1 MTATDRSAHRR
12 HGIGVALMIGLALA
26 ACAPAAPPS
35 ARAPAAFTELP
46 GPARLPPPGPQA
58 PARSLNNAD
67 LARDFMELSFIL
79 ESGRPLPRLTRFE
92 GPITLRLADNAPTS
106 ASPDLDRLL
115 ARLRTEAGIDIART
129 SAPDAAITVEFL
141 PRRAIRSVVPNAA
154 CFVVPGVRG
163 WNGYRR
169 ARGTAATDWASLDTR
184 RTASIFIPADTAPQE
199 IRDCLHEEIAQA
211 LGPLNDLYRLPQSV
225 FNDDNF
231 HAVLT
236 RFDMMILRA
245 TYAPELRS
253 GMTAPEVAARLP
265 AVLARLNP
273 SGGPTGPIAPPRPE
287 PRALTTA
294 LERALRAGPP
304 GASRRAAARQAVS
317 IASAAGWADTRTAFA
332 WFVLGRLSMDTAP
345 DAATDAFLRAAAL
358 YRATPGTAVQTA
370 HVDMQLAAIA
380 LSLGQPEATLAL
392 TEAALPAAQAGENAA
407 LIASLL
413 MIRAE
418 ALLALGQS
426 GAARQAVV
434 DSQVWARYG
443 FGAEAG
449 ARRPHQAARRARD
462 LAALAGT
469 TTGTTAAAAY

>member
-1 MTATDRSAHRR
+1 
-12 HGIGVALMIGLALA
+12 
-26 ACAPAAPPS
+26 
-35 ARAPAAFTELP
+35 
-46 GPARLPPPGPQA
+46 
-58 PARSLNNAD
+58 
-67 LARDFMELSFIL
+67 
-79 ESGRPLPRLTRFE
+79 
-92 GPITLRLADNAPTS
+92 
-106 ASPDLDRLL
+106 
-115 ARLRTEAGIDIART
+115 
-129 SAPDAAITVEFL
+129 
-141 PRRAIRSVVPNAA
+141 
-154 CFVVPGVRG
+154 
-163 WNGYRR
+163 
-169 ARGTAATDWASLDTR
+169 
-184 RTASIFIPADTAPQE
+184 
-199 IRDCLHEEIAQA
+199 
-211 LGPLNDLYRLPQSV
+211 
-225 FNDDNF
+225 
-231 HAVLT
+231 
-236 RFDMMILRA
+236 
-245 TYAPELRS
+245 
-253 GMTAPEVAARLP
+253 
-265 AVLARLNP
+265 
-273 SGGPTGPIAPPRPE
+273 
-287 PRALTTA
+287 
-294 LERALRAGPP
+294 
-304 GASRRAAARQAVS
+304 
-317 IASAAGWADTRTAFA
+317 
-332 WFVLGRLSMDTAP
+332 MDTAP